1 MIALALTILLS
12 TDTIA
17 TSSHTI
23 DEVVVVSAAGEGRK
37 RSAKGQVAS
46 IDEHLAELSHVNL
59 VRRGS
64 YAWEPVVNN
73 MQTERVSTTIDGMK
87 IFYACTDKM
96 DPVTSYVESSNLQSI
111 LLNSGLNG
119 NPQSTGNIGGSLDL
133 KLKKVGF
140 SPLPTSPKGE
150 ESHPVGSSPL
160 GGIRGGLSSGYETN
174 GHLQVYGA
182 DASFSTQR
190 FYTNGGVFY
199 RHADNYKEGG
209 GRRVEF
215 SQFRKVN
222 VFANAGVRLSPLPTS
237 PKREE
242 SFTSPSLPT
251 SPKGEE
257 SHSVGSSPL
266 GGIRGGLDILEGTFI
281 FDRATDVGYPA
292 LNMDVAKA
300 EAFITSLAYKHQW
313 LGGFLNS
320 WETKAYYNHITHVMD
335 DTKRPDVE
343 IHMDMPGKS
352 WTSGLYSL
360 LSASN
365 ERHDVQAN
373 YDLYYNR
380 LFADMTMYPGGAAPM
395 YMVTWP
401 DVGTLNTGLALTD
414 LMSLTNRQSLKV
426 SAKLAWQTQRLNN
439 EEGYHALEVFFPG
452 MKQSYH
458 QLTGRV
464 ALNYQL
470 SDLNSQFNFGVGWGS
485 RAPTVT
491 EAYGYYL
498 NNTFDQ
504 YDYIGNPRLKNE
516 SAIELNGAYKLSIP
530 HSQISIG
537 LDANAFFFNNYIIG
551 QFENRLSPMTV
562 DAEGVKVYG
571 NLDHATIVNTSF
583 TAEWKPL
590 HWLAWNTRLSYAIG
604 RDDKGDPLPLIS
616 PFAYTSNFTFVYKRL
631 QGKVELR
638 GNGKQVNYGKKYG
651 ETVTPAWVIGNIS
664 GEYTLS
670 IHKYALTLRVG
681 VENIADKRYTT
692 YSDWCDI
699 PQKGRNLYTNLSVQL

>member
-1 MIALALTILLS
+1 MIALALSILLS
-12 TDTIA
+12 TDSLT

-37 RSAKGQVAS
+37 RSTKGQVAS

-73 MQTERVSTTIDGMK
+73 MAMERVSTTIDGMK

-133 KLKKVGF
+133 KLRRVGF
-140 SPLPTSPKGE
+140 NTDPFSLNADA
-150 ESHPVGSSPL
+150 
-160 GGIRGGLSSGYETN
+160 GYETN

-182 DASFSTQR
+182 DVAVSSQR
-190 FYTNGGVFY
+190 FYTNGGFFY
-199 RHADNYKEGG
+199 RHAGNYKEGG
-209 GRRVEF
+209 GREMLF
-215 SQFRKVN
+215 SQFQKVN
-222 VFANAGVRLSPLPTS
+222 AFVNAGVKLAER
-237 PKREE
+237 
-242 SFTSPSLPT
+242 
-251 SPKGEE
+251 
-257 SHSVGSSPL
+257 
-266 GGIRGGLDILEGTFI
+266 DIVEGTFI

-292 LNMDVAKA
+292 LNMDVKKA
-300 EAFITSLAYKHQW
+300 EAFITSLSYKHLW
-313 LGGFLNS
+313 AESFLNS
-320 WETKAYYNHITHVMD
+320 WETKAYYNHITHIMD

-365 ERHDVQAN
+365 GQHDLQAN

-401 DVGTLNTGLALTD
+401 DVGTLNTGVALND
-414 LMSLTNRQSLKV
+414 RISLSTAQAFNV
-426 SAKLAWQTQRLNN
+426 SAKVAFQTQRLNN
-439 EEGYHALEVFFPG
+439 DEGYQALKVFFPG
-452 MKQSYH
+452 MKQSYQ
-458 QLTGRV
+458 QLTGRI
-464 ALNYQL
+464 AANYQL
-470 SDLNSQFNFGVGWGS
+470 SVLNSQFNIGAGWGS

-516 SAIELNGAYKLSIP
+516 SAIELNGKYLLSISP
-530 HSQISIG
+530 RAGRSSSQLSIG
-537 LDANAFFFNNYIIG
+537 LDANAFFFSNYIIG
-551 QFENRLSPMTV
+551 LFETRLSPMTV
-562 DAEGVKVYG
+562 DAEGVKVYY
-571 NLDHATIVNTSF
+571 NIDHATIVNTALDVKWRMLNVL
-583 TAEWKPL
+583 T
-590 HWLAWNTRLSYAIG
+590 WNTRLSYAIG
-604 RDDKGDPLPLIS
+604 RDDQGAPLPLIS
-616 PFAYTSNFTFVYKRL
+616 PFAYQSSLTFSYKRF
-631 QGKVELR
+631 QGKVEVR
-638 GNGKQVNYGKKYG
+638 GNSKQVNYGKKYG
-651 ETVTPAWVIGNIS
+651 ETLTPAWAIGNIS
-664 GEYTLS
+664 GQYTLY
-670 IHKYALTLRVG
+670 IHEHALTLRAG
-681 VENIADKRYTT
+681 VENLFDKRYST

-699 PQKGRNLYTNLSVQL
+699 PQKGRNVYVNLSVSL

>member
-1 MIALALTILLS
+1 MIALALTILLA

-190 FYTNGGVFY
+190 FYTNGGFFY

-209 GRRVEF
+209 GRKVEF

-237 PKREE
+237 PKGEE

-281 FDRATDVGYPA
+281 FDRATNVGYPA
-292 LNMDVAKA
+292 LNMDVSKA
-300 EAFITSLAYKHQW
+300 EAFITSLAYRHQ
-313 LGGFLNS
+313 FDHPVLNT
-320 WETKAYYNHITHVMD
+320 WETKLYYNHITHIMD
-335 DTKRPDVE
+335 DTTRPDVA
-343 IHMDMPGKS
+343 IHMDMPGES

-360 LSASN
+360 LTASKGI
-365 ERHDVQAN
+365 HDVQVN

-401 DVGTLNTGLALTD
+401 DVGTLNTGVALSD
-414 LMSLTNRQSLKV
+414 LVSLPHQQSVKL
-426 SAKLAWQTQRLNN
+426 SAKIAQQWQKLNN
-439 EEGYHALEVFFPG
+439 EEGYHALRVFFPG
-452 MKQSYH
+452 MKDHYVQT
-458 QLTGRV
+458 TGRI
-464 ALNYQL
+464 AATYTWQPSHWQL
-470 SDLNSQFNFGVGWGS
+470 SFGAGWGS

-516 SAIELNGAYKLSIP
+516 SAIELNGAITWRPSAHFSL
-530 HSQISIG
+530 G
-537 LDANAFFFNNYIIG
+537 ADANTFLFSNYIIG
-551 QFENRLSPMTV
+551 QFENRLSAMTV

-571 NLDHATIVNTSF
+571 NLSHATIVNTSLN
-583 TAEWKPL
+583 AQWQALP
-590 HWLAWNTRLSYAIG
+590 WLTWNGKVSYAAG
-604 RDDKGDPLPLIS
+604 RDDDQDPLPLIS
-616 PFAYTSNFTFVYKRL
+616 PFAYASNLDVKWKRL
-631 QGKVELR
+631 QTRVEVR
-638 GNGKQVNYGKKYG
+638 GNVRQTDYAPKYG
-651 ETVTPAWVIGNIS
+651 ETQTDPWAIVNLNTT
-664 GEYTLS
+664 YTLPLRQT
-670 IHKYALTLRVG
+670 ALTIRAG
-681 VENIADKRYTT
+681 IENIFDKRYST
-692 YSDWCDI
+692 YADWCDI
-699 PQKGRNLYTNLSVQL
+699 PQKGRNVYVNLAWEL

>member
-1 MIALALTILLS
+1 MIALALSILLS
-12 TDTIA
+12 TDSIA
-17 TSSHTI
+17 TSSHVI

-46 IDEHLAELSHVNL
+46 IDEHLSELSHVNL

-73 MQTERVSTTIDGMK
+73 MATERVATTIDGMK

-133 KLKKVGF
+133 KLRRTGF
-140 SPLPTSPKGE
+140 NAAPF
-150 ESHPVGSSPL
+150 HINVDA
-160 GGIRGGLSSGYETN
+160 GYETN

-182 DASFSTQR
+182 DASVSTQR
-190 FYTNGGVFY
+190 FYANGGFFY

-209 GRRVEF
+209 GRKVEF
-215 SQFRKVN
+215 SQFQKIN
-222 VFANAGVRLSPLPTS
+222 AFANAGV
-237 PKREE
+237 KVAD
-242 SFTSPSLPT
+242 
-251 SPKGEE
+251 
-257 SHSVGSSPL
+257 HN
-266 GGIRGGLDILEGTFI
+266 IIEGTFI

-313 LGGFLNS
+313 TEGFINS
-320 WETKAYYNHITHVMD
+320 WETKAYYNHITHIMD

-360 LSASN
+360 ISASAG
-365 ERHDVQAN
+365 RHDIQAN

-401 DVGTLNTGLALTD
+401 DVGTLNTGVALNDLISLTD
-414 LMSLTNRQSLKV
+414 KQSLKV
-426 SAKLAWQTQRLNN
+426 STKVAWQTQRLND

-452 MKQSYH
+452 MKQCY
-458 QLTGRV
+458 QQVTGRI
-464 ALNYQL
+464 AANYQL
-470 SDLNSQFNFGVGWGS
+470 SAANYQLNFGAGWGS

-516 SAIELNGAYKLSIP
+516 SAIEVNGSYQLSTLR
-530 HSQISIG
+530 SQLSVG
-537 LDANAFFFNNYIIG
+537 LDANAFFFSNYIIG
-551 QFENRLSPMTV
+551 QFENRLSAMTV
-562 DAEGVKVYG
+562 GAEGVKVYG
-571 NLDHATIVNTSF
+571 NIDHATIANVSL
-583 TAEWKPL
+583 TAEWRPVKGLRWSAKGTYSMGRDDEGDNLPL
-590 HWLAWNTRLSYAIG
+590 IAPFTYQSRLSYTTG
-604 RDDKGDPLPLIS
+604 SLSLQTEVKGHTRQ
-616 PFAYTSNFTFVYKRL
+616 AK
-631 QGKVELR
+631 
-638 GNGKQVNYGKKYG
+638 YGKKYG
-651 ETVTPAWVIGNIS
+651 ETETAAWTIVN
-664 GEYTLS
+664 LS
-670 IHKYALTLRVG
+670 ANYQLYQFTLRAG
-681 VENIADKRYTT
+681 VENLFDKYYAT
-692 YSDWCDI
+692 YADWCHI
-699 PQKGRNLYTNLSVQL
+699 PQKGRNIYVNLSFEI

>member
-1 MIALALTILLS
+1 MIALALTILLA

-17 TSSHTI
+17 TSSHNI
-23 DEVVVVSAAGEGRK
+23 DEVVVVAAAGEGRK
-37 RSAKGQVAS
+37 RSAKGKVAS

-73 MQTERVSTTIDGMK
+73 MQTERVTTTIDGMK

-133 KLKKVGF
+133 KLRKAGF
-140 SPLPTSPKGE
+140 DADPF
-150 ESHPVGSSPL
+150 HVNADV
-160 GGIRGGLSSGYETN
+160 GYETN

-209 GRRVEF
+209 GRKVEF
-215 SQFRKVN
+215 SQFQKVN
-222 VFANAGVRLSPLPTS
+222 AFANAGMRLAG
-237 PKREE
+237 RD
-242 SFTSPSLPT
+242 
-251 SPKGEE
+251 
-257 SHSVGSSPL
+257 VV
-266 GGIRGGLDILEGTFI
+266 EGTFI

-320 WETKAYYNHITHVMD
+320 WETKVYYNHITHVMD

-343 IHMDMPGKS
+343 IHMDMPGRS

-360 LSASN
+360 LSASDG
-365 ERHDVQAN
+365 RHDVQAN

-401 DVGTLNTGLALTD
+401 DVGTLNTGLALSD
-414 LMSLTNRQSLKV
+414 CVRLTEGQSLKV

-439 EEGYHALEVFFPG
+439 EEGYRALEVFFPG
-452 MKQSYH
+452 MRRSYR
-458 QLTGRV
+458 QVTGRV

-470 SDLNSQFNFGVGWGS
+470 SALHSQLNVGAGWGS

-516 SAIELNGAYKLSIP
+516 SAIELNGAAKFSMLNDRL
-530 HSQISIG
+530 SIG
-537 LDANAFFFNNYIIG
+537 LDANAFFLSNYIIG

-616 PFAYTSNFTFVYKRL
+616 PFAYTSNITFAYKRL

-699 PQKGRNLYTNLSVQL
+699 PQKGRNVYVNLSVQL

>member
-1 MIALALTILLS
+1 MIALALTILLA

-190 FYTNGGVFY
+190 FYTNGGFFY

-209 GRRVEF
+209 GRKVEF

-237 PKREE
+237 PKGEE

-281 FDRATDVGYPA
+281 FDRATNVGYPA
-292 LNMDVAKA
+292 LNMDVSKA
-300 EAFITSLAYKHQW
+300 EAFITSLAYRHQ
-313 LGGFLNS
+313 FDHPVLNT
-320 WETKAYYNHITHVMD
+320 WETKLYYNHITHIMD
-335 DTKRPDVE
+335 DTTRPDVA
-343 IHMDMPGKS
+343 IHMDMPGES

-360 LSASN
+360 LTASKGI
-365 ERHDVQAN
+365 HDVQVN

-401 DVGTLNTGLALTD
+401 DVGTLNTGVALSD
-414 LMSLTNRQSLKV
+414 LVSLPHQQSVKL
-426 SAKLAWQTQRLNN
+426 SAKIAQQWQKLNN
-439 EEGYHALEVFFPG
+439 EEGYHALRVFFPG
-452 MKQSYH
+452 MKDHYVQT
-458 QLTGRV
+458 TGRI
-464 ALNYQL
+464 AATYTWQPSHWQL
-470 SDLNSQFNFGVGWGS
+470 SFGAGWGS

-516 SAIELNGAYKLSIP
+516 SAIELNGAAKFSMLNDRL
-530 HSQISIG
+530 SIG
-537 LDANAFFFNNYIIG
+537 LDANAFFLSNYIIG

-616 PFAYTSNFTFVYKRL
+616 PFTYTSNFTFAYKRL

-670 IHKYALTLRVG
+670 IHKYALTFRVG

-699 PQKGRNLYTNLSVQL
+699 PQKGRNVYVNLSVQL